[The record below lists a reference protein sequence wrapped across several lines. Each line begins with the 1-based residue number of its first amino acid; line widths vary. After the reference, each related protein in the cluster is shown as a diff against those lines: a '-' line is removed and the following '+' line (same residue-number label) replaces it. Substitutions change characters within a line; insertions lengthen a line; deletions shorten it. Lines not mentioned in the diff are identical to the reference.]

1 MADSPRLL
9 FVVTEDWYFAS
20 HRLDLARAARAA
32 GFDVAVATRVDAWG
46 ERISREGLALFPLRY
61 MRRSNRRPW
70 IELRAVAELTSLYR
84 EWRPSIVHHVAAK
97 PIIYGGIAARRAKV
111 PAVVSAIAGMGYVFS
126 SPSMTARAMRP
137 AMVAA
142 YRAALHHPNARLI
155 VQNPEDEAAVVAQ
168 GIAAAAQ
175 VRRIRGSGVDP
186 AVFAPSTEPDGPPV
200 IMLVGRMLQDKGVR
214 EFVGAARILHKRGIR
229 ARCVL
234 VGEPDDEN
242 PASIARAELS
252 RWHAEGVV
260 EWWGHRTDMPAVL
273 AMANVVCLPSYRE
286 GLPKVLLEAA
296 ACGRA
301 MIATDVPGCREIAI
315 ENQTALLVPPR
326 DAGALASAMIT
337 LAADTGVRQSFG
349 SRARELVENHF
360 STEHVNRQTI
370 ALYRELLSSAETGT
384 G

>member
-1 MADSPRLL
+1 MDNPRLL

-20 HRLDLARAARAA
+20 HRLDLARAARDA

-46 ERISREGLALFPLRY
+46 ERISREKLQLFPLRY
-61 MRRSNRRPW
+61 LRRSNRRPW
-70 IELRAVAELTSLYR
+70 VELRAIAELTALYR
-84 EWRPSIVHHVAAK
+84 AWRPNIVHHVAAK
-97 PIIYGGIAARRAKV
+97 PIIHGGIAARRTQV

-126 SPSMTARAMRP
+126 SRSLTARVMRP

-142 YRAALHHPNARLI
+142 YRAALRHPNGRLI
-155 VQNPEDEAAVVAQ
+155 VQNPEDETAVVAQ
-168 GIAAAAQ
+168 GIAAASQ
-175 VRRIRGSGVDP
+175 VRRIRGAGVDC
-186 AVFAPSTEPDGPPV
+186 AVFAPSAEPDGLPI

-214 EFVGAARILHKRGIR
+214 EFVDASHTLRRRGVR

-242 PASIARAELS
+242 PASIPRTELA
-252 RWHAEGVV
+252 RWHTEGTV

-315 ENQTALLVPPR
+315 QGETALLVPPR
-326 DAGALASAMIT
+326 DPAALASAMVT
-337 LAADTGVRQSFG
+337 LAANPGLRQSFG
-349 SRARELVENHF
+349 HRALELVKNHF
-360 STEHVNRQTI
+360 SMEHVNRQTI
-370 ALYRELLSSAETGT
+370 ALYRELLRSSAATAA
-384 G
+384 